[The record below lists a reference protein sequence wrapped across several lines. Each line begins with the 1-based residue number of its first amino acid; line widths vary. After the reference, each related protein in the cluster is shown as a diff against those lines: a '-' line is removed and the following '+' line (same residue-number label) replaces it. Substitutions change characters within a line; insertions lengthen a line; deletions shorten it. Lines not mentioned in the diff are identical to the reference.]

1 MVILFLIVF
10 FPMINF
16 LWLSVAYGAGW
27 YLNMIEAREVAC
39 RPPIES
45 GGPTGNFV
53 TPNYTVSQ
61 SQNWKGFM
69 GVIEAAGSPLVAQ
82 YASTINPVLIGQS
95 QVQTTVSIKP
105 FMAMPFSKKCRGY
118 RKFLVWASRG
128 AAFITVQSCRKNK
141 VSS

>member
-105 FMAMPFSKKCRGY
+105 FMAMPFFEKVPWLSQIPGLGKPWSCVY
-118 RKFLVWASRG
+118 YS
-128 AAFITVQSCRKNK
+128 TVVQEEQGQ
-141 VSS
+141 